1 MTAAAMVA
9 AISGVEP
16 WMLMLGVCIVF
27 IGALVQGTV
36 GIGLGMLGAPL
47 LALVDPAFVPVGI
60 LLPVVPLSLT
70 MAWRERHH
78 VDRRGILPAIAGRIP
93 GTVLGAW
100 VVARAEGSVLTLMIG
115 LVVLAAV
122 GLSLAGVRFAPTPRN
137 LAVAGLA
144 SGFTGTAAGIGG
156 PPMALTYQ
164 HGNPATI
171 RSTLA
176 VYFFVGLTLSFASLV
191 ISGAVD
197 RRQVELGLLLVPG
210 SVMGAFVAPHFAKR
224 VAAGRVRLAVLVLCA
239 VSAVLLIVEQVVSH

>member
-1 MTAAAMVA
+1 MMLA
-9 AISGVEP
+9 AIVGIEP
-16 WMLMLGVCIVF
+16 WMLALGVSIVF
-27 IGALVQGTV
+27 VGALVQGTV

-78 VDRRGILPAIAGRIP
+78 VDRAGILPAILGRIP

-100 VVARAEGSVLTLMIG
+100 VVARAEGSALTVMIG

-122 GLSLAGVRFAPTPRN
+122 ALSLAGVRFAPTRRN
-137 LAVAGLA
+137 LAVAGVA

-176 VYFFVGLTLSFASLV
+176 VYFFIGLTLSFTSLV

-210 SVMGAFVAPHFAKR
+210 SVLGAVVAPHFARR
-224 VAAGRVRLAVLVLCA
+224 VAAGRVRLGVLLLCA
-239 VSAVLLIVEQVVSH
+239 ISGVLLIVEQLLGH